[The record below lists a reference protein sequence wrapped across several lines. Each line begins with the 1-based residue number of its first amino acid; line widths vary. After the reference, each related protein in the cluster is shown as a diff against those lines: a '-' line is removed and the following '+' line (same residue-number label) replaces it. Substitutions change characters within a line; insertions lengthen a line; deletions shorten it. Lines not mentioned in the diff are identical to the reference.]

1 MGSPK
6 QLGFTLKACGW
17 RAQFTPVS
25 DKRAASAKP
34 MHDRYRLSHQVEFT
48 REDGS
53 LFTAAEAEDF
63 LAKLSLFLSF
73 CHGQWVATS
82 FIAAVNPSG
91 EVALEQWGTGRVSPW
106 REPSG
111 WLDEHHGD
119 SICQLYG
126 PFCEKL
132 QDKSWGEALNLIVY
146 WFARAETNIVGPD
159 GACILL
165 QATLERFAWHVLVR
179 DRKTT
184 SERRYNELTAR
195 DHSR

>member
-111 WLDEHHGD
+111 WLDEHHRGTNPR
-119 SICQLYG
+119 SYTG
-126 PFCEKL
+126 R
-132 QDKSWGEALNLIVY
+132 
-146 WFARAETNIVGPD
+146 FARSCKINRGVRPSISSSTGSHVPRP
-159 GACILL
+159 IL
-165 QATLERFAWHVLVR
+165 W
-179 DRKTT
+179 DRTEPAFCCK
-184 SERRYNELTAR
+184 RRWNDLPGTC
-195 DHSR
+195 